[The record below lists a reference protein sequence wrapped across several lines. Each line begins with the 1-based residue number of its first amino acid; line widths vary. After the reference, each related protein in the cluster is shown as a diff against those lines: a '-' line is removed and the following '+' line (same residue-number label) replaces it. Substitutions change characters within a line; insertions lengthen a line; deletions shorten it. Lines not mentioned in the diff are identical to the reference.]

1 MQQMNPVAIDNDFL
15 NHLLGIKNH
24 TDLEH
29 LIKRFFVAL
38 QVRVSMHR
46 MVYDHEAIVL
56 KNSLRDSLIADST
69 ISIVELDSIWNGISS
84 KKKYYEIIVKE
95 IYKDFTGIEYPC
107 NNFFNDWKAQSSL
120 GEVHTVVMCALLTW
134 DCFLSDDKQAASKL
148 QVIAS
153 RKLNW
158 PVNIYSRA
166 NCCAYLKDLSLE
178 ERQGLNS
185 NDLKKLSHTSSH

>member
-24 TDLEH
+24 TDLEQ
-29 LIKRFFVAL
+29 LIKRFFAAL

-46 MVYDHEAIVL
+46 MVYDHEAIVI
-56 KNSLRDSLIADST
+56 NNPLRDILVADST
-69 ISIVELDSIWNGISS
+69 IAIVELESIWNGIPS
-84 KKKYYEIIVKE
+84 KKTYYEMIIKE

-107 NNFFNDWKAQSSL
+107 RNVFEDWKAHCSL

-134 DCFLSDDKQAASKL
+134 DCFLSDDKEAASKL
-148 QVIAS
+148 QAIAI

-158 PVNIYSRA
+158 TVNIYSREK
-166 NCCAYLKDLSLE
+166 CCAYLKELSIE

-185 NDLKKLSHTSSH
+185 NELKKLSHASSH